1 MAEIECYGGTGQS
14 LAKRWNIHWINCRKG
29 GGEGWVNTLMIL
41 LISEKKTIERSV
53 SMSFACLVSEELTSF
68 FPQTVFSKM
77 FVESTALENGD
88 L

>member
-1 MAEIECYGGTGQS
+1 M
-14 LAKRWNIHWINCRKG
+14 
-29 GGEGWVNTLMIL
+29 NTLMIL
-41 LISEKKTIERSV
+41 LISEKNTIERSV